1 MFYTHSVAFVVT
13 SKLWWILL
21 CCLPGTVLAA
31 PACPIQALVLNFYDQ
46 DITLYYQE
54 EMLFQQPVRVEEL
67 VLRRA
72 FDQLENRPYQT
83 FLTTLQTQAAEWGL
97 NDFLYGQLIQ
107 QSLQRLYGPGVNDAA
122 VELTTYFLLAKSG
135 FDVRLTY
142 RSKLV
147 QVNVYTN
154 DVLYEIPLIQE
165 NQRQYANLTKKEKG
179 TPLNSSMYLLDH
191 RPNPTG
197 KPFSFKFRQWP
208 RLCAEAQQRVV
219 SFTYGGE
226 NLEVAVTYHSGIA
239 RLLQDYPL
247 VDEYWY
253 LDAPLSNGLLQS
265 LVPELKELLAG
276 RSQEE
281 ALALLVAFTRSA
293 FNYKDDKQ
301 VFGSNKPMVA
311 DELFCY
317 PFSDC
322 EDRCA
327 LFYALAKV
335 LLDLPM
341 IVLAYDDHLSVAV
354 AVKGSAGETVL
365 FQGERYTFCDPTGPK
380 FSSEIGQIPQGYE
393 GKSFEIIGHYPGQV
407 KP

>member
-1 MFYTHSVAFVVT
+1 MFYTNPRGIIAPA
-13 SKLWWILL
+13 KLWLILF
-21 CCLPGTVLAA
+21 CLPVMASAA
-31 PACPIQALVLNFYDQ
+31 PIDPVRELVVNFYEQ
-46 DITLYYQE
+46 DITLSYQE
-54 EMLFQQPVRVEEL
+54 EMLFKQPVRIEEL
-67 VLRRA
+67 ALRRA
-72 FDQLENRPYQT
+72 FDQLENRPYQM
-83 FLTTLQTQAAEWGL
+83 LLATLQARVVEWGL
-97 NDFLYGQLIQ
+97 NDWLYGQLIRQ
-107 QSLQRLYGPGVNDAA
+107 CLHRLYGAGTNDPA

-147 QVNVYTN
+147 QVNVYTL

-165 NQRQYANLTKKEKG
+165 NNRQYANLSNKEKG
-179 TPLNSSMYLLDH
+179 TPLNNSMYLLDH

-197 KPFSFKFRQWP
+197 KPFSFTFNQWP
-208 RLCAEAQQRVV
+208 VFCASTQQRMVA
-219 SFTYGGE
+219 FAYAGE
-226 NLEVAVTYHSGIA
+226 NHEVAVTYHTGIA

-265 LVPELKELLAG
+265 LVPELNELMAG
-276 RSQEE
+276 RSQVD
-281 ALALLVAFTRSA
+281 ALALLAAFTRSA

-301 VFGSNKPMVA
+301 VFGSNKPLVA
-311 DELFCY
+311 DELFFY

-327 LFYALAKV
+327 LFFALAKV

-341 IVLAYDDHLSVAV
+341 IVIAYDDHLSIAV
-354 AVKGSAGETVL
+354 ALEGRVGNTVSY
-365 FQGERYTFCDPTGPK
+365 QGANYTFCDPTGPK
-380 FSSEIGQIPQGYE
+380 YSSEIGEIPQGYE
-393 GKSFEIIGHYPGQV
+393 GKSFEIIGQYPKRA

>member
-1 MFYTHSVAFVVT
+1 MFYTNPRGIIAPA
-13 SKLWWILL
+13 KLWLILF
-21 CCLPGTVLAA
+21 CLPVMASAA
-31 PACPIQALVLNFYDQ
+31 PIDPVRELVVNFYEQ
-46 DITLYYQE
+46 DITLSYQE
-54 EMLFQQPVRVEEL
+54 EMLFKQPVRIEEL
-67 VLRRA
+67 ALRRA
-72 FDQLENRPYQT
+72 FDQLENRPYQM
-83 FLTTLQTQAAEWGL
+83 LLATLQARAVEWGL
-97 NDFLYGQLIQ
+97 NDWLYGQLIRQ
-107 QSLQRLYGPGVNDAA
+107 CLHRLYGAGTNDPA

-147 QVNVYTN
+147 QVNVYTL

-165 NQRQYANLTKKEKG
+165 NNRQYANLSNKEKG
-179 TPLNSSMYLLDH
+179 TPLNNSMYLLDH

-197 KPFSFKFRQWP
+197 KPFSFTFNQWP
-208 RLCAEAQQRVV
+208 VFCASTQQRMVA
-219 SFTYGGE
+219 FAYAGE
-226 NLEVAVTYHSGIA
+226 NHEVAVTYHTGIT

-265 LVPELKELLAG
+265 LVPELNELMAG
-276 RSQEE
+276 RSQVD
-281 ALALLVAFTRSA
+281 ALALLAAFTRSA

-301 VFGSNKPMVA
+301 VFGSNKPLVA
-311 DELFCY
+311 DELFFY

-327 LFYALAKV
+327 LFFALAKV

-341 IVLAYDDHLSVAV
+341 IVIAYDDHLSIAV
-354 AVKGSAGETVL
+354 ALKGRVGNTVSY
-365 FQGERYTFCDPTGPK
+365 QGANYTFCDPTGPK
-380 FSSEIGQIPQGYE
+380 YSSEIGEIPQGYE
-393 GKSFEIIGHYPGQV
+393 GKSFEIIGQYPKRA

>member
-1 MFYTHSVAFVVT
+1 MFYTNPRGIIAPA
-13 SKLWWILL
+13 KLWLILF
-21 CCLPGTVLAA
+21 CLPVMASAA
-31 PACPIQALVLNFYDQ
+31 PIDPVRELVVNFYEQ
-46 DITLYYQE
+46 DITLSYQE
-54 EMLFQQPVRVEEL
+54 EMLFKQPVRIEEL
-67 VLRRA
+67 ALRRA
-72 FDQLENRPYQT
+72 FDQLENRPYQM
-83 FLTTLQTQAAEWGL
+83 LLATLQARVVEWGL
-97 NDFLYGQLIQ
+97 NDWLYGQLIRQ
-107 QSLQRLYGPGVNDAA
+107 CLHRLYGAGTNDPA

-147 QVNVYTN
+147 QVNVYTL

-165 NQRQYANLTKKEKG
+165 NNRQYANLSNKEKG
-179 TPLNSSMYLLDH
+179 TPLNNSMYLLDH

-197 KPFSFKFRQWP
+197 KPFSFTVNQWP
-208 RLCAEAQQRVV
+208 VFCASTQQRMVA
-219 SFTYGGE
+219 FAYAGE
-226 NLEVAVTYHSGIA
+226 NHEVAVTYHTGIA

-265 LVPELKELLAG
+265 LVPELNELMAG
-276 RSQEE
+276 RSQVD
-281 ALALLVAFTRSA
+281 ALALLAAFTRSA

-301 VFGSNKPMVA
+301 VFGSNKPLVA
-311 DELFCY
+311 DELFFY

-327 LFYALAKV
+327 LFFALAKV

-341 IVLAYDDHLSVAV
+341 IVIAYDDHLSIAV
-354 AVKGSAGETVL
+354 ALEGRVGNTVSY
-365 FQGERYTFCDPTGPK
+365 QGANYTFCDPTGPK
-380 FSSEIGQIPQGYE
+380 YSSEIGEIPQGYE
-393 GKSFEIIGHYPGQV
+393 GKSFEIIGQYPKRA